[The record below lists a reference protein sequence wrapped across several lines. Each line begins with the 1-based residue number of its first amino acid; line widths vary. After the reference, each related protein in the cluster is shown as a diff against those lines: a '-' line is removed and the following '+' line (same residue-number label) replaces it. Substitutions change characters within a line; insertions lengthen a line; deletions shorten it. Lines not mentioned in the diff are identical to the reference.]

1 MNKFSGTGV
10 ALITPFNNDKSIDFN
25 SLEKLVEFVING
37 GVDFL
42 VVLGTTG
49 ETTSLNDKEQNDV
62 INCIK
67 KTNNYRLP
75 MILGIGGNNTSNVLE
90 KIISTDLSFFEAIL
104 SVTPY
109 YNKPTQEGLYQH
121 YKAIS
126 SVSPIPI
133 ILYNVPSRTSVNLS
147 AETTLRLAND
157 FSNIVAIKEASGDL
171 DQIKNILQNKSSNFY
186 VLSGDDGLTYEMIK
200 NGASGVIS
208 VIGQSHPKEFSSMVS
223 LSLKKNFEKAEI
235 IHNKLFGYY
244 HYLYSEG
251 NPSGI
256 KALLSLLKIS
266 KNVLRLPLVPIS
278 NSLFNNL
285 NHFFKDESL

>member
-67 KTNNYRLP
+67 KTNNSRLP

-208 VIGQSHPKEFSSMVS
+208 VIGQSHPKDFSLMVS

-256 KALLSLLKIS
+256 KALLSLFKIS

>member
-49 ETTSLNDKEQNDV
+49 ETTSLSDKEQNDV

-67 KTNNYRLP
+67 KTNNSRLP

-208 VIGQSHPKEFSSMVS
+208 VIGQSHPNEFSSMVS

-256 KALLSLLKIS
+256 KALLSLFKIS

-285 NHFFKDESL
+285 NHFFKDESS